1 MKNRIQSYIKFII
14 YMIAIVLIN
23 VAGITLFFRMD
34 LTDNRIYSISKASQR
49 VVSTLSEPL
58 TIKVFFSKDLPAPHN
73 NTERYLHDLLE
84 EYSIHGN
91 RYFNYRFYD
100 VSLDEGGLDSNPD
113 ENQQIATNYGIYPVQ
128 IQNIEKDE
136 VKFQKAYMGLVII
149 HGDMIEKIPTITST
163 DGLEYK
169 LTTSIQK
176 LNNKIS
182 ALLNLKENIKI
193 KLFLSSSLETIAPYV
208 QLEDL
213 SSIPDELE
221 QLVEKLN
228 AKTFGRLSFEFHDP
242 SKDMDLESE
251 VEKYDILNLN
261 WPAIPEKKIE
271 PGSGSVGLVMEYQD
285 KATTIPIVNVMR
297 VPLFGTQYSMADMNE
312 MEEIINQNIESLID
326 INEDIGYLADHGTL
340 EVSPPSMMN
349 PMQQQQSAISN
360 FRNLVSQNYTIRDIN
375 LKDSTIPDNFNCL
388 IVAGA
393 KEPFSDYELFQIDQ
407 HLMRG
412 KSLALFLDAF
422 NEVTPPNNQPYAPQ
436 RPQFVPINTGL
447 EKLLK
452 HYGISIKKS
461 YVMDENCFRQMAN
474 QQMGGGETP
483 VYFAPIIKDAFI
495 DNDIDFMKGIKE
507 LVVLK
512 ASPLELDEKRI
523 EEHGLEAL
531 KLFASSEKSWEMSG
545 RINLNPRFIHPP
557 PSDEMQSAPLAYML
571 EGEFPSYFAGKPIPE
586 KETDEADE
594 EKDEN
599 TSEGKPDE
607 TQLKIEGKGEVITKG
622 KPGRIFLLG
631 TSDVLKNNMI
641 DAEGMSTN
649 ATFILNV
656 LDALNGRNEIAVMR
670 SKEQRFNPLAETGP
684 AVKTFIK
691 AFNIAGL
698 PVLVVAFGLIVLFRR
713 HSRQKNI
720 RLMFQK

>member
-1 MKNRIQSYIKFII
+1 
-14 YMIAIVLIN
+14 
-23 VAGITLFFRMD
+23 
-34 LTDNRIYSISKASQR
+34 
-49 VVSTLSEPL
+49 
-58 TIKVFFSKDLPAPHN
+58 
-73 NTERYLHDLLE
+73 
-84 EYSIHGN
+84 
-91 RYFNYRFYD
+91 
-100 VSLDEGGLDSNPD
+100 
-113 ENQQIATNYGIYPVQ
+113 
-128 IQNIEKDE
+128 
-136 VKFQKAYMGLVII
+136 
-149 HGDMIEKIPTITST
+149 
-163 DGLEYK
+163 
-169 LTTSIQK
+169 
-176 LNNKIS
+176 
-182 ALLNLKENIKI
+182 
-193 KLFLSSSLETIAPYV
+193 
-208 QLEDL
+208 
-213 SSIPDELE
+213 
-221 QLVEKLN
+221 
-228 AKTFGRLSFEFHDP
+228 
-242 SKDMDLESE
+242 
-251 VEKYDILNLN
+251 
-261 WPAIPEKKIE
+261 
-271 PGSGSVGLVMEYQD
+271 
-285 KATTIPIVNVMR
+285 
-297 VPLFGTQYSMADMNE
+297 
-312 MEEIINQNIESLID
+312 
-326 INEDIGYLADHGTL
+326 
-340 EVSPPSMMN
+340 
-349 PMQQQQSAISN
+349 MQ
-360 FRNLVSQNYTIRDIN
+360 
-375 LKDSTIPDNFNCL
+375 
-388 IVAGA
+388 
-393 KEPFSDYELFQIDQ
+393 
-407 HLMRG
+407 G

-422 NEVTPPNNQPYAPQ
+422 NEVSPPQNQPYAYNQ
-436 RPQFVPINTGL
+436 GPQFIPVNTGL

-474 QQMGGGETP
+474 EQMGGGETP

-512 ASPLELDEKRI
+512 ASPLELDKKRI

-557 PSDEMQSAPLAYML
+557 PSDEMKSVPLAYML

-599 TSEGKPDE
+599 TSEEKPDE
-607 TQLKIEGKGEVITKG
+607 TQVKIEGKGEIITKG
-622 KPGRIFLLG
+622 KPGRIFLLA

-698 PVLVVAFGLIVLFRR
+698 PVIVVAFGLIVLFRR